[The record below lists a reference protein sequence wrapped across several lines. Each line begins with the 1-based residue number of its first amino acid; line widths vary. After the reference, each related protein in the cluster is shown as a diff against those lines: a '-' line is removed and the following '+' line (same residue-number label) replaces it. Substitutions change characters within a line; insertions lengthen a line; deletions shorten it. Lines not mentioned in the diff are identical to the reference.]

1 MNIEVWHRVENDHY
15 EWSLY
20 DGTDGIEHYDGQ
32 ADSLGE
38 AFEQIV
44 AHRIMIGLEYAED
57 VKTGT
62 TALEDHRN
70 SGEPTISLDQVIAA
84 TKSVDVEALVAKHFN
99 TLEETTSTIVFAIKE
114 SRYGWLTAQQIA
126 KRWGLDLGM
135 VKHILETDSQFLH
148 ADAMNERFYTTKERY
163 FRWRNIIHIIGDF
176 LTQKIT
182 ITENK

>member
-1 MNIEVWHRVENDHY
+1 MNIEIWHRVENDHY
-15 EWSLY
+15 EWSLD
-20 DGTDGIEHYDGQ
+20 DGPEGNDHYDGV
-32 ADSLGE
+32 AHSLGE

-70 SGEPTISLDQVIAA
+70 SGEPTLSLDQVRAA
-84 TKSVDVEALVAKHFN
+84 IKSVDVEALVAEHFN

-126 KRWGLDLGM
+126 EQWNLDINI
-135 VKHILETDSQFLH
+135 VESILKNDSQFLC
-148 ADAMNERFYTTKERY
+148 ADNGRFYTTKERY
-163 FRWRNIIHIIGDF
+163 FRWHNIIHIIGDF

-182 ITENK
+182 ITN

>member
-1 MNIEVWHRVENDHY
+1 MNIEIWHRVENDHY

-20 DGTDGIEHYDGQ
+20 DGPEGIDHYDGC

-70 SGEPTISLDQVIAA
+70 SGEPTIPLEQVRAA
-84 TKSVDVEALVAKHFN
+84 IKSVDVEALVAEHFN

-126 KRWGLDLGM
+126 EQWNLDINI
-135 VKHILETDSQFLH
+135 VESILKNDSKFLC
-148 ADAMNERFYTTKERY
+148 AEDIELFYTTKERY
-163 FRWRNIIHIIGDF
+163 FRWHNIIHIIGDF

-182 ITENK
+182 ITN

>member
-15 EWSLY
+15 EWSLD
-20 DGTDGIEHYDGQ
+20 DGPEGNDHYDGV
-32 ADSLGE
+32 AHSLGE

-84 TKSVDVEALVAKHFN
+84 IKSVDVEALVA
-99 TLEETTSTIVFAIKE
+99 TLEETRASIVFTIKE
-114 SRYGWLTAQQIA
+114 SRYGWLTAKQIA
-126 KRWGLDLGM
+126 KAWNLDLDM
-135 VKHILETDSQFLH
+135 VKHILETNSQFLH
-148 ADAMNERFYTTKERY
+148 ADTTNERFYTTKERY
-163 FRWRNIIHIIGDF
+163 FR
-176 LTQKIT
+176 
-182 ITENK
+182 

>member
-1 MNIEVWHRVENDHY
+1 MEIQIRYRRDNDHY

-20 DGTDGIEHYDGQ
+20 DGPEGIDHYDGQ

-44 AHRIMIGLEYAED
+44 ARRFMIGLEYAED
-57 VKTGT
+57 VKTGI

-70 SGEPTISLDQVIAA
+70 SGEPTITLEQVISNLNLA
-84 TKSVDVEALVAKHFN
+84 
-99 TLEETTSTIVFAIKE
+99 ETASTIVFAIKE